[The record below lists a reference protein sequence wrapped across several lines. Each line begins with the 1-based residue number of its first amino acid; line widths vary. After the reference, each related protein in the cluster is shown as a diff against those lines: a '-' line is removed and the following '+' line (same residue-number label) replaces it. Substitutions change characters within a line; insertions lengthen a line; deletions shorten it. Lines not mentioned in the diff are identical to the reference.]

1 MIDKVKV
8 LNIVEEGLKNSED
21 KFLVTLKITPDNRIF
36 VDMDGDN
43 GVTID
48 DCIALSRWIE
58 SQLNREEEDYE
69 LNVASAGVD
78 SPLRMPRQYRKN
90 VGREVSVTTLDGEK
104 LEGRLEEA
112 DEKGFTIVPPAG
124 RKKVQPQPVKFAY
137 EEVKATKVM
146 VKF

>member
-1 MIDKVKV
+1 MIDKVRV

-112 DEKGFTIVPPAG
+112 DEKGFTIVPASG